1 MFCLL
6 DGFILTHIDHIR
18 LHRIIFFIINKMSR
32 HTYQLVILID
42 IKRLFHLTRL
52 HQKQHFVIAG
62 KMIQMCLTDFFG
74 NFHIK
79 SRKPGKPPDNFLL
92 RKIFFTVFIHLSP
105 YFIVKTDMFRR
116 KLQIPDLQG
125 APDKNII
132 ALPGPV
138 TGTKQNRRHLVSV
151 RISCDLFQKGV
162 DIVFHIYF
170 FLPFDFSDLSY
181 VIWQLHVLCSFFCSI
196 GFFFIDDFDHTLHP
210 F

>member
-1 MFCLL
+1 
-6 DGFILTHIDHIR
+6 
-18 LHRIIFFIINKMSR
+18 
-32 HTYQLVILID
+32 
-42 IKRLFHLTRL
+42 
-52 HQKQHFVIAG
+52 
-62 KMIQMCLTDFFG
+62 MCLTDFFG

-92 RKIFFTVFIHLSP
+92 RKIFFTIFIHLSP

-132 ALPGPV
+132 SLPGPV

-170 FLPFDFSDLSY
+170 FFPLISPICLTLFG
-181 VIWQLHVLCSFFCSI
+181 SFTYSAVSFVVSVSS
-196 GFFFIDDFDHTLHP
+196 L
-210 F
+210 

>member
-1 MFCLL
+1 
-6 DGFILTHIDHIR
+6 
-18 LHRIIFFIINKMSR
+18 
-32 HTYQLVILID
+32 
-42 IKRLFHLTRL
+42 
-52 HQKQHFVIAG
+52 
-62 KMIQMCLTDFFG
+62 
-74 NFHIK
+74 
-79 SRKPGKPPDNFLL
+79 
-92 RKIFFTVFIHLSP
+92 
-105 YFIVKTDMFRR
+105 MFRR
-116 KLQIPDLQG
+116 KFQIPDLQG
-125 APDKNII
+125 TPDKNII